1 MLKGIRFLKRI
12 KKRLRSKRV
21 AKNNDV
27 IPIEVLEK
35 KLGNIHQLLLI
46 VNGDLVVQKNVETGT
61 DNNNPK
67 DSIQ

>member
-1 MLKGIRFLKRI
+1 MLGIRFVKRI
-12 KKRLRSKRV
+12 KRCLFALRLVRNR
-21 AKNNDV
+21 DV

-46 VNGDLVVQKNVETGT
+46 VNGDLVVQKKVEMGT
-61 DNNNPK
+61 ENNNHK

>member
-1 MLKGIRFLKRI
+1 MRKSISFFKWIKR
-12 KKRLRSKRV
+12 RLFAHSLVRNR
-21 AKNNDV
+21 DV

-46 VNGDLVVQKNVETGT
+46 VNGDLVVQKNVETET
-61 DNNNPK
+61 DNNNPI